1 MDTVQLIQKLKASN
15 FYAECPACDDEFKLS
30 NAILFDGT
38 KPFPP
43 EALEVQNKLKEQFK
57 EREEELLRR
66 KKSATEK
73 AKVTAKAVN
82 VGKNLEKVLP
92 TMKDFKWE
100 LSDCRFLGDP
110 IDFLTFNGVSLGKV
124 ESLSFVEVKSG
135 AARLNEHQKQIKKA
149 IEDKNV
155 SFKVFK

>member
-1 MDTVQLIQKLKASN
+1 M
-15 FYAECPACDDEFKLS
+15 
-30 NAILFDGT
+30 
-38 KPFPP
+38 
-43 EALEVQNKLKEQFK
+43 KEQFK